1 MTLQDELNR
10 GSWTKEEDEVLR
22 QLVTDQQAV
31 SSTVKWSVV
40 ATCLR
45 NRNSKQCR
53 ERWLNHLN
61 PRVLKGEWSIEEE
74 EIFLAAHKRL
84 GNAWSE
90 IAKLLPGRSDN
101 SIKNHWNSALRR
113 MGPATAIRRATPGEA
128 VGVDFE
134 RKRTMSEELEKYAK
148 EYTAAHCKGRKA
160 AKRLEDNKLM
170 KEMGGGL
177 TIGEK
182 RKTLATSTPISD
194 KGNSERSKAKRKS
207 PGLSIVLDCDQSMP
221 PPAPRAPTGTGIEK
235 VAATVKPE
243 EGNSFGWLGPQPSP
257 QSFWQQS
264 PVVTDSS
271 AASGW
276 YSPATP
282 QLPSF
287 SLGAA
292 DLDLEPNWTLDSP
305 AVSAWN
311 RPGSPSA
318 MLAMMAEQRNNF
330 AGLEIVGHSAAI
342 LEQAMAQGS
351 PQTAIGAL

>member
-1 MTLQDELNR
+1 
-10 GSWTKEEDEVLR
+10 
-22 QLVTDQQAV
+22 
-31 SSTVKWSVV
+31 
-40 ATCLR
+40 
-45 NRNSKQCR
+45 
-53 ERWLNHLN
+53 
-61 PRVLKGEWSIEEE
+61 
-74 EIFLAAHKRL
+74 
-84 GNAWSE
+84 
-90 IAKLLPGRSDN
+90 
-101 SIKNHWNSALRR
+101 
-113 MGPATAIRRATPGEA
+113 
-128 VGVDFE
+128 
-134 RKRTMSEELEKYAK
+134 
-148 EYTAAHCKGRKA
+148 
-160 AKRLEDNKLM
+160 M

-282 QLPSF
+282 QLLSF

>member
-1 MTLQDELNR
+1 MTVQDDLNR
-10 GSWTKEEDEVLR
+10 GPWTKEEDEVLR
-22 QLVTDQQAV
+22 TLVVDQQRI
-31 SSTVKWSVV
+31 STTIKWSVV

-61 PRVLKGEWSIEEE
+61 PRVRKGEWSVEEE

-90 IAKLLPGRSDN
+90 IAKMLPGRSDN

-113 MGPATAIRRATPGEA
+113 MGPASAIRRATPGEA
-128 VGVDFE
+128 NGADFE
-134 RKRTMSEELEKYAK
+134 RKRTMSEQLEKYAK

-160 AKRLEDNKLM
+160 AKRLEDDKLM
-170 KEMGGGL
+170 KDMGSGL

-182 RKTLATSTPISD
+182 RKILATKAD
-194 KGNSERSKAKRKS
+194 GEGSERSKSKRKS
-207 PGLSIVLDCDQSMP
+207 PGLSIVLDSDQEMA
-221 PPAPRAPTGTGIEK
+221 PPAPRPKTVGNAKTAEK
-235 VAATVKPE
+235 DKSGE

-264 PVVTDSS
+264 PVAPESS
-271 AASGW
+271 AAAGW
-276 YSPATP
+276 FSPATP

-287 SLGAA
+287 SLVAL
-292 DLDLEPNWTLDSP
+292 DLDPEPNWTLDSP
-305 AVSAWN
+305 AVSAWA

-318 MLAMMAEQRNNF
+318 MLAMLEEQRNGF
-330 AGLEIVGHSAAI
+330 AGLEIVGEPI
-342 LEQAMAQGS
+342 LAQAMASGS
-351 PQTAIGAL
+351 QPQAIGAV